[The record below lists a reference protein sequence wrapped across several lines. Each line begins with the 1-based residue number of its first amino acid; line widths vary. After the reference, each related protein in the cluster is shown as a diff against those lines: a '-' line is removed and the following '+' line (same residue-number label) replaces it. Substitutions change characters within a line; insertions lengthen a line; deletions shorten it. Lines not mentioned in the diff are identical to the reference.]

1 MVAVVP
7 SPTPSRLPV
16 TVVTGFL
23 GSGKTTLLRHLL
35 SHGGRR
41 LAVLVNEFGE
51 VGIDGAL
58 MCEGEVGCPV
68 VELPNGCVCCTV
80 QEDFLPT
87 MERLLDGGGG
97 LEGILIETS
106 GLALPEPL
114 LEAFRWPSIRHRTR
128 VQGVVTVVDGEAL
141 AAGSPVRDPL
151 AVERQ
156 QQADPE
162 LDHQRAL
169 EEVFL
174 EQLEVADLVLVSRA
188 DRLSAEQLQLVE
200 HQLQQQLSRWQQPPA
215 PILAMARGMVEPD
228 VLLGLDRGD
237 IDYASDGE
245 ADHQHHHDHAH
256 PELASL
262 SVSLE
267 GSWQREPLE
276 QLLRE
281 SIQHHGWLRLKGR
294 VPLEGREMPLQVQ
307 AVGRRLETWFE
318 VDGLPA
324 DQLRLVA
331 IGRSVEGVQ
340 LEDQLA
346 QSSGKGPRAQS

>member
-1 MVAVVP
+1 MVAAVP
-7 SPTPSRLPV
+7 SPTPTRLPV

-23 GSGKTTLLRHLL
+23 GAGKTTLLRHLL

-58 MCEGEVGCPV
+58 LCDDGGACPV

-87 MERLLDGGGG
+87 MERLLDGGTP
-97 LEGILIETS
+97 LDGILIETS

-141 AAGSPVRDPL
+141 AAGSPVRDPQ

-156 QQADPE
+156 QQQDPE
-162 LDHQRAL
+162 LEHQRAL

-188 DRLSAEQLQLVE
+188 DRLSADQLQVVE
-200 HQLQQQLSRWQQPPA
+200 QQLQEQLSRWQQPPA
-215 PILAMARGMVEPD
+215 PTLAMARGVVDPE
-228 VLLGLDRGD
+228 VLLGLGRVDP
-237 IDYASDGE
+237 GE
-245 ADHQHHHDHAH
+245 APADGAEDHHHHDHAH

-262 SVSLE
+262 SVSLA
-267 GSWQREPLE
+267 GSWQRQPLE

-281 SIQHHGWLRLKGR
+281 SIQRHGWLRLKGR
-294 VPLEGREMPLQVQ
+294 VPLAGRDLPLQVQ

-318 VDGLPA
+318 ADGLPA

-331 IGRSVEGVQ
+331 IGRSTEGVE
-340 LEDQLA
+340 LERELV
-346 QSSGKGPRAQS
+346 QSSGSGPRAQS

>member
-1 MVAVVP
+1 MDAAVP
-7 SPTPSRLPV
+7 PPLPARLPV

-58 MCEGEVGCPV
+58 LCDREEGCPV

-87 MERLLDGGGG
+87 MERLLEGGGA
-97 LEGILIETS
+97 LDGILIETS

-151 AVERQ
+151 AIERQ
-156 QQADPE
+156 QQQDPE

-188 DRLSAEQLQLVE
+188 DRLSNDQLQRVE
-200 HQLQQQLSRWQQPPA
+200 RQLQQQLSRWQQPPA
-215 PILAMARGMVEPD
+215 PTLAMARGVVDPEL
-228 VLLGLDRGD
+228 LLGLGRLDGD
-237 IDYASDGE
+237 GAVDAG
-245 ADHQHHHDHAH
+245 ADDHHHDHAH

-262 SVSLE
+262 SISLE
-267 GSWQREPLE
+267 GSWQRQPLE
-276 QLLRE
+276 RLLQD
-281 SIQHHGWLRLKGR
+281 SIQQHGWLRLKGR
-294 VPLEGREMPLQVQ
+294 IPLEGRALPLQVQ

-318 VDGLPA
+318 ADGLPA
-324 DQLRLVA
+324 GQLRLVA
-331 IGRSVEGVQ
+331 IGRSTAGVQ
-340 LEDQLA
+340 LEELLVA
-346 QSSGKGPRAQS
+346 QSSGRGPRAQS

>member
-1 MVAVVP
+1 MATAVP
-7 SPTPSRLPV
+7 SPPGRLPV

-58 MCEGEVGCPV
+58 LCDGAERCPV
-68 VELPNGCVCCTV
+68 VELPNGCVCCSV

-87 MERLLDGGGG
+87 MERLLDGND
-97 LEGILIETS
+97 LLDGIVIETS

-114 LEAFRWPSIRHRTR
+114 LEAFRWPTIRHRTR

-156 QQADPE
+156 QQQDPE

-169 EEVFL
+169 EEVFR

-188 DRLSAEQLQLVE
+188 DRLSAEQLQTVE
-200 HQLQQQLSRWQQPPA
+200 QALQRELSQWQTPPA
-215 PILAMARGMVEPD
+215 PTLAMARGVVDPD
-228 VLLGLDRGD
+228 LLLGIDRGEAAD
-237 IDYASDGE
+237 DSGE
-245 ADHQHHHDHAH
+245 AHDHDHAH
-256 PELASL
+256 PELT
-262 SVSLE
+262 SVSVDLV
-267 GSWQREPLE
+267 GIWQRQPLE
-276 QLLRE
+276 ALLRQ
-281 SIQHHGWLRLKGR
+281 SIQAHGWLRLKGR
-294 VPLEGREMPLQVQ
+294 IPLAGRNLPLQVQ

-318 VDGLPA
+318 ADGLPT

-331 IGRSVEGVQ
+331 IGRRDDGGELRRQ
-340 LEDQLA
+340 LT
-346 QSSGKGPRAQS
+346 QSSGSGPLAQI

>member
-1 MVAVVP
+1 MDAAVP
-7 SPTPSRLPV
+7 PPLPARLPV

-58 MCEGEVGCPV
+58 LCDGEEGCPV

-87 MERLLDGGGG
+87 MERLLEGGDA
-97 LEGILIETS
+97 LDGILIETS

-151 AVERQ
+151 AIERQ
-156 QQADPE
+156 QQQDPE
-162 LDHQRAL
+162 LDHQRSL

-188 DRLSAEQLQLVE
+188 DRLSDDQLQQVE
-200 HQLQQQLSRWQQPPA
+200 RQLQQQLSRWQQPPA
-215 PILAMARGMVEPD
+215 PTLAMARGMVDPD
-228 VLLGLDRGD
+228 LLLGLGRPDGD
-237 IDYASDGE
+237 GN
-245 ADHQHHHDHAH
+245 ADAGADDHHHDHAH

-262 SVSLE
+262 SISLE
-267 GSWQREPLE
+267 GSWQRQPLE
-276 QLLRE
+276 RLLQE
-281 SIQHHGWLRLKGR
+281 SIQQHGWLRLKGR
-294 VPLEGREMPLQVQ
+294 IPLEGRDLPLQVQ

-318 VDGLPA
+318 ADGLPA
-324 DQLRLVA
+324 GQLRLVA
-331 IGRSVEGVQ
+331 IGRSIAGVQ
-340 LEDQLA
+340 LEELLVA
-346 QSSGKGPRAQS
+346 QSSGRGPRAQS

>member
-1 MVAVVP
+1 MAAAVP
-7 SPTPSRLPV
+7 PPTPSRLPV

-58 MCEGEVGCPV
+58 LCDIDDGCPV

-87 MERLLDGGGG
+87 MERLLDGGGS
-97 LEGILIETS
+97 LDGILIETS

-141 AAGSPVRDPL
+141 ASGSPVRDPL
-151 AVERQ
+151 AIERQ
-156 QQADPE
+156 QQQDPE

-169 EEVFL
+169 EEVFR

-188 DRLSAEQLQLVE
+188 DRLSSDQLRAVE
-200 HQLQQQLSRWQQPPA
+200 EELQQQLSQWQQPPA
-215 PILAMARGMVEPD
+215 PTLAMARGVVDPD
-228 VLLGLDRGD
+228 LLLGLGGVDTGV
-237 IDYASDGE
+237 E
-245 ADHQHHHDHAH
+245 ADALALDDHDHDHVH

-267 GSWQREPLE
+267 GSWQRQPLE

-281 SIQHHGWLRLKGR
+281 SIQRHGWLRLKGR
-294 VPLEGREMPLQVQ
+294 VPLEGRELPLQVQ

-318 VDGLPA
+318 ADGLPA
-324 DQLRLVA
+324 AQLRLVA
-331 IGRSVEGVQ
+331 IGRSIDGAP
-340 LEDQLA
+340 LEQQLA
-346 QSSGKGPRAQS
+346 QSSGRGPRAQS